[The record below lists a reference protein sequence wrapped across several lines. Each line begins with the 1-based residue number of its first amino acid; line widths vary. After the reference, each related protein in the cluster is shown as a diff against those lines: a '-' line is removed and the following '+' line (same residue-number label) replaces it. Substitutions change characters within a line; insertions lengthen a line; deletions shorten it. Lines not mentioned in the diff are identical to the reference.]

1 MSTGKAEVFVREC
14 RLSSVDDDIMGI
26 RGLFHEGRTLE
37 LVKKFKKWRDERI
50 PGVRAFQSTYD
61 R

>member
-1 MSTGKAEVFVREC
+1 MDA
-14 RLSSVDDDIMGI
+14 DIMGS
-26 RGLFHEGRTLE
+26 RGLFHEDRIAE
-37 LVKKFKKWRDERI
+37 LVERFKVWREERV